1 MEVEPICRNVPAWS
15 RASTSGRALSRVAT
29 RSVTGASSTDA
40 AQRARST
47 ARSGASRDYDEHM
60 GKPQPTIVDL
70 ARDLGISKTTVSDA
84 LSGRGRVSEE
94 TRRLVAEAAARIGYV
109 GNRAARSLRSS
120 SNGAIGLHIPPIVRN
135 FAFYMDFA
143 FGAAHAAA
151 ELDVDLTLFARDP
164 AVSARRGFPVD
175 GALVVDPLRDDPT
188 MDRLLDAGVPVV
200 TVGYDLGESAARVS
214 GVIEA
219 QHGDTTRIVLDALWE
234 SGVRRPAFLGSDAL
248 FFSSWAQDVSDAVNA
263 WYSSRGI
270 DPAVGLVPV
279 TAEPDE
285 IRDTVV
291 DLVGREGVD
300 ALVCGP
306 QGFAAR
312 ALPVLE
318 SLGVHV
324 GSDFPL
330 ASLVGDPVTESN
342 NPDITC
348 AEIDPWGLGIS
359 SARLLAD
366 ILLAGGD
373 GTVPYRSHPSH
384 VRFARYLTA
393 ASRRTAPSGGPSL
406 AE

>member
-1 MEVEPICRNVPAWS
+1 
-15 RASTSGRALSRVAT
+15 
-29 RSVTGASSTDA
+29 
-40 AQRARST
+40 
-47 ARSGASRDYDEHM
+47 M
-60 GKPQPTIVDL
+60 GKPQPTIIDL

-94 TRRLVAEAAARIGYV
+94 TRTLVAEAAERIGYV

-120 SNGAIGLHIPPIVRN
+120 THGAIGLHIPPIVRN
-135 FAFYMDFA
+135 FSFYMDFA

-164 AVSARRGFPVD
+164 VVSARRGFPVD

-188 MDRLLDAGVPVV
+188 MERLLDAGVPVV
-200 TVGYDLGESAARVS
+200 TIGYDLGESASRVS

-219 QHGDTTRIVLDALWE
+219 THGDTTRAVLDALWE
-234 SGVRRPAFLGSDAL
+234 SGSSRPAFLGSDAL
-248 FFSSWAQDVSDAVNA
+248 FFSSWAKDVSDAVDG

-270 DPAVGLVPV
+270 EPAVGLVPV
-279 TAEPDE
+279 TAGPDE
-285 IRDTVV
+285 VHDTVV
-291 DLVGREGVD
+291 DLVGRTGVD

-312 ALPVLE
+312 ALPTLE
-318 SLGVHV
+318 SLGIRI
-324 GSDFPL
+324 GRDFPL
-330 ASLVGDPVTESN
+330 ASLVSDPVTESN

-348 AEIDPWGLGIS
+348 VEIDPWGLGVE

-366 ILLAGGD
+366 ILLTRGEGPA
-373 GTVPYRSHPSH
+373 PYRSHVSR
-384 VRFARYLTA
+384 VRFARYLDA
-393 ASRRTAPSGGPSL
+393 AQADGGRSDAVAP